1 MAYRTILLFGAPG
14 SGKGTQGRI
23 LAAIPGL
30 FHCACGDV
38 FRSLDLQSEVG
49 RAFWSYS
56 SRGMLV
62 PDEFTVALWQ
72 QTIRGME
79 FTNRFRPAS
88 EVLVLDG
95 LPRNINQARMLAD
108 TLDIMRIV
116 HLACDD
122 LGKMAERLGRRA
134 LKENRPDDAR
144 EDVIRRRLGIYEA
157 QTRPVLECYPA
168 ERVVKIDAARSQIAV
183 LTDVLAS
190 VRTVLDPQSAP
201 GPLSEPEM
209 SVV

>member
-1 MAYRTILLFGAPG
+1 MAYRTVLLFGAPG

-23 LAAIPGL
+23 LGAIPG
-30 FHCACGDV
+30 FYHCACGDV

-49 RAFWSYS
+49 KAFWSYS

-95 LPRNINQARMLAD
+95 LPRNVNQARMLAE
-108 TLDIMRIV
+108 TLDVLKII
-116 HLACDD
+116 HLSCDD

-144 EDVIRRRLGIYEA
+144 DDVIRRRLAVYEA
-157 QTRPVLECYPA
+157 ETLPVLNCYPA
-168 ERVVKIDAARSQIAV
+168 EQVVKVNATRSQIAV

-190 VRTVLDPQSAP
+190 VRTVLDPQGVPDTMTVSGAS
-201 GPLSEPEM
+201 GT
-209 SVV
+209 